1 MGIFKD
7 WGNDVKNVGKAAMG
21 YNGLK
26 SNLDFIKETGKV
38 IISPK
43 NSSTRADKF
52 NSNKTFDDIIRE
64 NRISEVEI
72 KKRISSFT
80 KAFYISFIGLLVC
93 IYIILTGFF
102 QVGFFNKISYIL
114 PGIAITML
122 CLSLMFT
129 NTLNVYRLKNRSLIT
144 GKEFLKLPIL
154 NWIP

>member
-38 IISPK
+38 ILSPK

-72 KKRISSFT
+72 KKKSKFFYKSILYFIYWIISL
-80 KAFYISFIGLLVC
+80 YLHC
-93 IYIILTGFF
+93 INRFF
-102 QVGFFNKISYIL
+102 SNRFF
-114 PGIAITML
+114 
-122 CLSLMFT
+122 
-129 NTLNVYRLKNRSLIT
+129 
-144 GKEFLKLPIL
+144 
-154 NWIP
+154 

>member
-38 IISPK
+38 ILSPK

-72 KKRISSFT
+72 KKRIS
-80 KAFYISFIGLLVC
+80 
-93 IYIILTGFF
+93 
-102 QVGFFNKISYIL
+102 
-114 PGIAITML
+114 
-122 CLSLMFT
+122 
-129 NTLNVYRLKNRSLIT
+129 
-144 GKEFLKLPIL
+144 FL
-154 NWIP
+154 WH